1 VQVPQKFPVY
11 IAYFTAWPDKNGVVQ
26 YFNDVYDRD
35 TYVQKAFDATTKARG
50 AQI

>member
-1 VQVPQKFPVY
+1 MC
-11 IAYFTAWPDKNGVVQ
+11 IRDRPDLSGNVE